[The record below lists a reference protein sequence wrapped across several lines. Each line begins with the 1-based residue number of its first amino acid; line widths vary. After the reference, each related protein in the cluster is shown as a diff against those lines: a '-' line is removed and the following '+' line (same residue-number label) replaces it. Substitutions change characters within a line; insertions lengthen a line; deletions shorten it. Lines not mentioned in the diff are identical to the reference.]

1 MSENKPWVALD
12 DPDDEIIVGNRE
24 GLELLKSSIDE
35 ALKEGDAPVLEGG
48 GEFVIGRVLFREKES
63 YLAAV
68 IEKYEN
74 NIWQKLIGGS
84 LFLWF
89 IVLPFIAIGLIG
101 YLLFYNEKQNIND
114 ICPKMNLAP
123 TQCSPLP
130 INKFKQLSAD

>member
-1 MSENKPWVALD
+1 MSEDKPWVTLD
-12 DPDDEIIVGNRE
+12 DLDDEVIVGNRE
-24 GLELLKSSIDE
+24 GLELLKLSIDE
-35 ALKEGDAPVLEGG
+35 ALKEGDAPVLEGRE
-48 GEFVIGRVLFREKES
+48 EFVIGQILFREKES

-68 IEKYEN
+68 TEKYED

-101 YLLFYNEKQNIND
+101 YLLFHNEKQYIND

-123 TQCSPLP
+123 QQCSPLP
-130 INKFKQLSAD
+130 NKFNRF